1 LLGDNDPTV
10 RIRAL
15 QLLGTNPHPTAIPA
29 IKALLTQELDPDV
42 IRVANDSL
50 ESQ

>member
-1 LLGDNDPTV
+1 MI

-15 QLLGTNPHPTAIPA
+15 QSLGAHPHPGATPPIQ
-29 IKALLTQELDPDV
+29 ALLKHEQDPDV